1 MGVPTGGSTRV
12 TETGQQPGGH
22 TGGTPGEPATGTG
35 PRGPSRGAAP
45 GGPAGRATVPA
56 ESAEAA
62 PEGPGERAGPGA
74 GSASAARAAAGT
86 PGGARRGAGVATG
99 GPAGVAAGGPAGAG
113 TPGGPGVPA
122 SAARAGAGTPGGS
135 RQVPGADTATGG
147 PAAEG
152 LAGAATPEGTGPA
165 AAGTRPDGPVAGRS
179 AGGAAAAGSV
189 PPDGPHGAEPAG
201 PAAYSVPEAGEPDAP
216 LAEEAYAAARVR
228 LLGAEGGAARRAA
241 LARATDRWLA
251 GLLHGATGG
260 GAPGANGPDSARERE
275 PGPSGGVPGPL
286 SPDSD
291 GAHHGGGDVRG
302 TRGTRGARDARR
314 TLAPGDV
321 RGLRRTRGVALVAV
335 GGYGR
340 GELSP
345 RSDLDL
351 LLLHDGS
358 LKPAALAALADRLWY
373 PVWDMGLA
381 LDHSVRT
388 PAEALKTAGDDLK
401 VTLGLLD
408 ARHVAGDAALTSALR
423 TAVFAD
429 WRNRAARRLPE
440 LRELGRERA
449 ERHGELQFLLEPDLK
464 EARGGLRDATALR
477 AVAASW
483 LADAPREGLDRAR
496 ARLLDTRDV
505 LHLTTG
511 RATDRLALQEQDQV
525 AAALGL
531 LDADTLLREVYEAA
545 RTLAYA
551 TDVTWREVDRVLRAR
566 GGRRGAAR
574 LRSLIG
580 SGQRGPAAR
589 TPLADGVVEQD
600 GEVVL
605 ARTARPARDPVLPLR
620 AAAAAAQAGLPLS
633 LHAVR
638 LLAAQA
644 PPLPVPWPD
653 EAREQLV
660 TLLGAGEATV
670 PVWESLE
677 AEGFITRLLPDWER
691 VRCRPQRNAVHR
703 WTVDRHLV
711 ESAVRAAA
719 LTRRVGRPDLLLVAA
734 LLHDIGKGWPDGPGG
749 HSATGETIARDMARR
764 IGFPPADADV
774 LAALVRHHLLL
785 VETATRRDL
794 DDPATVRL
802 VADAVGDRGTLELL
816 HALTEADA
824 LATGPAAWSAWRAS
838 LVADLARRV
847 DAALAGGPAG
857 PAAGERPGRT
867 PGAAE
872 ERLAVEAWRTRAP
885 ALTMRARTEQP
896 PPAAGEPAAAGAA
909 AREASGAAGTEQGGT
924 LPLGVE
930 LLVAVPDRPDALAAL
945 AGVLALHRLTV
956 RTAELR
962 PLRLPPGVADESA
975 VPATEAGAPDTA
987 NTTAPAAPAPGSPAP
1002 DRSEPA
1008 ADGPD
1013 GPDDA
1018 AVPHVLLLT
1027 WRVAAEFGSLPAA
1040 DRLRADLVRVLDGTL
1055 DVPARLAER
1064 EKAYRPRRR
1073 AAPAPPPRVAVAHG
1087 SSRFAT
1093 VIEVRAQDAP
1103 GLLHRIGRALEA
1115 PGVRVRGAYVSTLG
1129 ANAVDAFYV
1138 TDPAGRPLADRDAE
1152 ELARRLQSALV

>member
-1 MGVPTGGSTRV
+1 MPPAGRPTGAV
-12 TETGQQPGGH
+12 T
-22 TGGTPGEPATGTG
+22 
-35 PRGPSRGAAP
+35 P
-45 GGPAGRATVPA
+45 GGPATTGAPPA
-56 ESAEAA
+56 V
-62 PEGPGERAGPGA
+62 RI
-74 GSASAARAAAGT
+74 
-86 PGGARRGAGVATG
+86 AGV
-99 GPAGVAAGGPAGAG
+99 
-113 TPGGPGVPA
+113 
-122 SAARAGAGTPGGS
+122 
-135 RQVPGADTATGG
+135 
-147 PAAEG
+147 
-152 LAGAATPEGTGPA
+152 
-165 AAGTRPDGPVAGRS
+165 
-179 AGGAAAAGSV
+179 
-189 PPDGPHGAEPAG
+189 
-201 PAAYSVPEAGEPDAP
+201 VPEAGEPDTP

-228 LLGAEGGAARRAA
+228 LLGAEGGVARRAA

-251 GLLHGATGG
+251 GLLHGALGGDVPGAGSG
-260 GAPGANGPDSARERE
+260 GAPGANGPGSAPERNE
-275 PGPSGGVPGPL
+275 RHGTAVTGEA
-286 SPDSD
+286 
-291 GAHHGGGDVRG
+291 GAPH
-302 TRGTRGARDARR
+302 DARR
-314 TLAPGDV
+314 TRAA
-321 RGLRRTRGVALVAV
+321 RGTGGTRGTRGVALVAV

-358 LKPAALAALADRLWY
+358 LRPAALAALADRLWY

-388 PAEALKTAGDDLK
+388 SAEALKTAGDDLK

-408 ARHVAGDAALTSALR
+408 ARHVAGDSALTSALR

-545 RTLAYA
+545 RTLSYA

-574 LRSLIG
+574 LRSLLG
-580 SGQRGPAAR
+580 SGQRGPVER

-711 ESAVRAAA
+711 ETAVRASAF
-719 LTRRVGRPDLLLVAA
+719 TRRVSRPDLLLVAA

-749 HSATGETIARDMARR
+749 HSVTGETIARDMARR
-764 IGFPPADADV
+764 IGFPPGDV
-774 LAALVRHHLLL
+774 DVVAALVRHHLLL

-802 VADAVGDRGTLELL
+802 VADAVGGRGTLELL

-838 LVADLARRV
+838 LVADLAGRV
-847 DAALAGGPAG
+847 DAALAGE
-857 PAAGERPGRT
+857 PAAGGAGERAERA

-885 ALTMRARTEQP
+885 ALTMRARTEQAP
-896 PPAAGEPAAAGAA
+896 PPAGEAEG
-909 AREASGAAGTEQGGT
+909 GGGTEQEGT
-924 LPLGVE
+924 PPLGVE
-930 LLVAVPDRPDALAAL
+930 LLVALPDRPDALAAL

-962 PLRLPPGVADESA
+962 PLRLPPGVADGP
-975 VPATEAGAPDTA
+975 VPPRDPAPVADPAGR
-987 NTTAPAAPAPGSPAP
+987 PAAG
-1002 DRSEPA
+1002 D
-1008 ADGPD
+1008 AD
-1013 GPDDA
+1013 A
-1018 AVPHVLLLT
+1018 PHVLLLN
-1027 WRVAAEFGSLPAA
+1027 WRIAAEFGSLPAA
-1040 DRLRADLVRVLDGTL
+1040 DRLRADLLRVLDGTL

-1073 AAPAPPPRVAVAHG
+1073 ATPAPPPRVTVAPG
-1087 SSRFAT
+1087 SSQLAT

-1115 PGVRVRGAYVSTLG
+1115 AGVRVRGAYVSTLG

-1138 TDPAGRPLADRDAE
+1138 TDPAGRPLADREAG